1 MPKYR
6 LEIEA
11 ESQEELRRLLFPQR
25 EEAPRGTYGFY
36 ITMAKSAVTS
46 ACQQIIKKRTD
57 IGKYIINGVMQELA
71 QARQRVVLIPEE
83 EEISQAMKIL
93 RELADKLKG
102 VDQTKAVEYC
112 CEWLG
117 KTECP

>member
-6 LEIEA
+6 VEIEA

-36 ITMAKSAVTS
+36 ITMAKSAITS
-46 ACQQIIKKRTD
+46 ACQQIVTGNVESGASIVK
-57 IGKYIINGVMQELA
+57 GVMQELA
-71 QARQRVVLIPEE
+71 QARQRTVLIPEE
-83 EEISQAMKIL
+83 EEINEAMKRL

-102 VDQTKAVEYC
+102 ADQTQAVEYC
-112 CEWLG
+112 CNWLG
-117 KTECP
+117 RTECP

>member
-6 LEIEA
+6 VEIEA

-25 EEAPRGTYGFY
+25 EEVARGTYGLY

-46 ACQQIIKKRTD
+46 ACRQIVAGNTESGESIVK
-57 IGKYIINGVMQELA
+57 GVMQELA
-71 QARQRVVLIPEE
+71 QARQRTVLIPEE

-102 VDQTKAVEYC
+102 ADQTKAIEYC

-117 KTECP
+117 KTECQ

>member
-25 EEAPRGTYGFY
+25 EEARGTYGFY

-46 ACQQIIKKRTD
+46 ACRQITAGNVQSGESIVK
-57 IGKYIINGVMQELA
+57 GVMQELA